1 MYSQFLQCPKGPVPL
16 NFVLLQC
23 NALSWSRKGA
33 RCVFR
38 ISFGPKSVPKVRLW
52 SKTITIYPFCTNID
66 ADDGPYTPS
75 VQKLCT
81 TFYGSSFIGCLS
93 WIPKTKLYQLSQF
106 IYKPRFFNFFMLCN
120 FFNNLLHLTQFLSYF
135 LLFFTTKVLLES
147 LHGESFYHKSSLG
160 WGTKPLG
167 PLCYCW
173 FQ

>member
-1 MYSQFLQCPKGPVPL
+1 MSFCSD
-16 NFVLLQC
+16 
-23 NALSWSRKGA
+23 ALSWSRNGA

-52 SKTITIYPFCTNID
+52 SKTITIYPFCTDID

-106 IYKPRFFNFFMLCN
+106 IYKPRFFNFFMLCI

-147 LHGESFYHKSSLG
+147 LHGKSFITNLHLAGELNPWVLCAIVGFSSNPRDMRLNS
-160 WGTKPLG
+160 
-167 PLCYCW
+167 
-173 FQ
+173 